1 MYPVAPAIAIFNESF
16 IIFDYISNFSKGL
29 SKNDI
34 DKLIYNVNKKNKI
47 QDVTGL
53 LIIKNKHFFQILEGE
68 EEKADNLYKKI
79 KTDSR
84 HTGVIKLLDT
94 KIEGRL
100 FKDYNSGE
108 FEVFQK
114 FSDMKKLYL
123 YFNWMKNADYMPAD
137 ELIELTT
144 NFLKNNK

>member
-1 MYPVAPAIAIFNESF
+1 MKAIC
-16 IIFDYISNFSKGL
+16 YISNFSKDL
-29 SKNDI
+29 DKKSI
-34 DKLIYNVNKKNKI
+34 DNLVYDVNKKNKI
-47 QDVTGL
+47 HDVTGL

-68 EEKADNLYKKI
+68 EEKTNHLYKKI

-123 YFNWMKNADYMPAD
+123 YFNWIKNADYLPAD
-137 ELIELTT
+137 EIIKLTT
-144 NFLKNNK
+144 NFLNNNK

>member
-1 MYPVAPAIAIFNESF
+1 MKAIC
-16 IIFDYISNFSKGL
+16 YISNFSKDL
-29 SKNDI
+29 DKKSI
-34 DKLIYNVNKKNKI
+34 DNLVHDVNKKNRI
-47 QDVTGL
+47 HDVTGL

-68 EEKADNLYKKI
+68 EEKTNNLYKKI
-79 KTDSR
+79 KTDLR

-123 YFNWMKNADYMPAD
+123 YFNWIKNADYLPAD
-137 ELIELTT
+137 EIIKLTT
-144 NFLKNNK
+144 NFLNNNK